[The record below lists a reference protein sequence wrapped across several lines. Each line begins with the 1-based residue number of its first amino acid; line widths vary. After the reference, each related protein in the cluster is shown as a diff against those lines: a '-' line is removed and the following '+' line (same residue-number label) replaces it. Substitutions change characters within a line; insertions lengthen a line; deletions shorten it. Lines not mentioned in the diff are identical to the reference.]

1 MFLWGLGFI
10 FQLLSTFLPLHRTF
24 ACADPSALPSLPFPL
39 LLSYLLDLVKL
50 SLQEGFPDVPTRVG
64 DPFSCSGTSR
74 SLTLTFTQ
82 KWCEGSLHPARSGHT
97 LNLVFINSS

>member
-1 MFLWGLGFI
+1 MLIL
-10 FQLLSTFLPLHRTF
+10 
-24 ACADPSALPSLPFPL
+24 LPFPPYLSPL
-39 LLSYLLDLVKL
+39 LLSYLLDPVKL

-82 KWCEGSLHPARSGHT
+82 KWCEGSLHPAGSGHT
-97 LNLVFINSS
+97 LHLVFINSS